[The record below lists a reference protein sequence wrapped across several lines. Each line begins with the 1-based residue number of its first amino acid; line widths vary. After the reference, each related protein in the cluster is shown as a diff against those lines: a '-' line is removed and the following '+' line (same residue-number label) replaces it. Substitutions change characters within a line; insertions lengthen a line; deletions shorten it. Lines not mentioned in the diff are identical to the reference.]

1 MPLTEVF
8 EGRDA
13 TQVVELAGGKRQQS
27 YHNVRGGSGRVRALG
42 MPRSWELA
50 FASVL
55 QSLAPLICSAFLA
68 PQRRDEADRR
78 LIIRSDTAPM
88 QCRSETV
95 QNSAL
100 ASLG

>member
-1 MPLTEVF
+1 MQLRKSWSWLEGSDSSRITTSAEAATAFGPLECR
-8 EGRDA
+8 E
-13 TQVVELAGGKRQQS
+13 Q
-27 YHNVRGGSGRVRALG
+27 LG
-42 MPRSWELA
+42 A
-50 FASVL
+50 CFASAS
-55 QSLAPLICSAFLA
+55 QPLAPLNCAALFGT
-68 PQRRDEADRR
+68 QRRDEADRR

>member
-1 MPLTEVF
+1 
-8 EGRDA
+8 
-13 TQVVELAGGKRQQS
+13 
-27 YHNVRGGSGRVRALG
+27 

-55 QSLAPLICSAFLA
+55 QSLAPLFLQRFYLA
-68 PQRRDEADRR
+68 PPRRDEADRR

>member
-1 MPLTEVF
+1 
-8 EGRDA
+8 
-13 TQVVELAGGKRQQS
+13 
-27 YHNVRGGSGRVRALG
+27 

-55 QSLAPLICSAFLA
+55 QSLAPLIL
-68 PQRRDEADRR
+68 QRFFGATGRDEADRR